1 MSCKS
6 LDLYLNRAGKR
17 ISKVVNLRSDITK
30 KTKQYTSSFQ
40 QILIETEKLLWRYI
54 DRECTDEERREV
66 EHLLENDPS
75 VRAEYE
81 TMLDMHYDLINLFR
95 LKKADIPQ
103 IKTKH
108 K

>member
-6 LDLYLNRAGKR
+6 LNLYLNRVGNR
-17 ISKVVNLRSDITK
+17 ISKVVNLHSDITD
-30 KTKQYTSSFQ
+30 KTKKYTSSFQ
-40 QILIETEKLLWRYI
+40 KILIETEKLLWRYI
-54 DRECTDEERREV
+54 DRECSDEERQKV
-66 EHLLENDPS
+66 EHLLENDPH

-95 LKKADIPQ
+95 LKKADIPR

-108 K
+108 T